1 MGFLTAAPVVVV
13 FDVNETL
20 SDMTPMADRFGD
32 VGLPPAMAKLWF
44 AALLRDGLAHA
55 AAGYSAHFADV
66 AEATL
71 RSLMA
76 GTPSDR
82 GEDAAIDHVM
92 QGFLG
97 LGVHPDVPEGVRELR
112 RAGLRLVAL
121 TNGATSTAQRLLAS
135 AGIDQ
140 EFERLLSVDDASTW
154 KPSRAAYEYAAT
166 VCATAP
172 AQMVLVA
179 VHPWDIHG
187 GARAGLSTA
196 WLNRDS
202 TPYPAHFAAPTMTA
216 ATLTEL
222 VPLIIGASAS

>member
-1 MGFLTAAPVVVV
+1 MTSAPTVVV

-20 SDMTPMADRFGD
+20 SDLTPMADRFAD

-55 AAGYSAHFADV
+55 AAGDSAPFADIG
-66 AEATL
+66 EATL

-82 GEDAAIDHVM
+82 GEDAAVEHVM

-97 LGVHPDVPEGVRELR
+97 LRVHPDVPEGIRALS
-112 RAGLRLVAL
+112 RAGLRLVTL
-121 TNGATSTAQRLLAS
+121 TNGATSVSQRLLSA

-140 EFERLLSVDDASTW
+140 EFERLLSVDDASAW
-154 KPSRAAYEYAAT
+154 KPARAAYEYAAA
-166 VCATAP
+166 VCGTP
-172 AQMVLVA
+172 LPQMVLVA

-187 GARAGLSTA
+187 AARAGLSTA
-196 WLNRDS
+196 WLNRNG
-202 TPYPAHFAAPTMTA
+202 TPYPSHFAAPTVTA
-216 ATLTEL
+216 ATLTDL
-222 VPLIIGASAS
+222 VPLITGLVPSP